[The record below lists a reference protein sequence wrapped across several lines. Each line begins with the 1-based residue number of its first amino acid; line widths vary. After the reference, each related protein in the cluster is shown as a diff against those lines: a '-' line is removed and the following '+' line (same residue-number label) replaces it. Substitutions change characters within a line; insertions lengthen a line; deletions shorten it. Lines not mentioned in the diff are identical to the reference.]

1 MSATPHDEAH
11 TGPIKNPKQL
21 LSAVIFAFVIP
32 IFAIIALVYYVTS
45 ANKPAL
51 GAASPERAVAERI
64 QKIGMVQIRDA
75 NRPLSSGEQVYTAQC
90 AACHAAGVA
99 GAPKFGDAGAWG
111 ARIQTGYDALLHS
124 ALAGKGA
131 MAPQGG
137 GNFSDN
143 EIGRAVVYMANAAGG
158 KLEDPA
164 APAAAAE
171 GGAAAPAAG
180 AAAPAPVVEAAPG
193 PAAAAAA
200 GTSAPAAPAAATPV
214 AVVAAAP
221 AAAATA
227 GAAAGAGEALYKQ
240 ACQVCHAAGVAG
252 APKLGDKAAWAPRI
266 QTGMDALYASVING
280 KGAMPPKG
288 GSAASVA
295 DIHAAV
301 DYMVATAK

>member
-21 LSAVIFAFVIP
+21 LSAVILAFVIP
-32 IFAIIALVYYVTS
+32 IVAIIALVYYVTS
-45 ANKPAL
+45 ANKPAM
-51 GAASPERAVAERI
+51 GSASPERAVAERI

-75 NRPLSSGEQVYTAQC
+75 NRTLSSGEQVYTAQC

-99 GAPKFGDAGAWG
+99 GAPKFADNGAWG

-137 GNFSDN
+137 GNFSDL

-158 KLEDPA
+158 KLNEPA
-164 APAAAAE
+164 APAAE
-171 GGAAAPAAG
+171 GGADAPATEAAAAAPVAD
-180 AAAPAPVVEAAPG
+180 AAPAPTTE
-193 PAAAAAA
+193 
-200 GTSAPAAPAAATPV
+200 PAAATPAPAATTTV

-221 AAAATA
+221 VA
-227 GAAAGAGEALYKQ
+227 GATAGAGEALYKQ

-252 APKLGDKAAWAPRI
+252 APKFGDKAAWTPRI
-266 QTGMDALYASVING
+266 QTGMDALYASVIKG
-280 KGAMPPKG
+280 KGAMPPRG
-288 GSAASVA
+288 GSAASDA
-295 DIHAAV
+295 DIHASV
-301 DYMVATAK
+301 DYMVAAAK